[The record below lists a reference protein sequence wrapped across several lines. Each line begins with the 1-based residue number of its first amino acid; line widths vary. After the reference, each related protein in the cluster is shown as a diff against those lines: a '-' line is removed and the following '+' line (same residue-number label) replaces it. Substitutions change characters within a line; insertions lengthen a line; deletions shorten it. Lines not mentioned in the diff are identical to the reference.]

1 MKNWVPWVALL
12 LVWGVIIVVVDPRGE
27 FMVNDDWAF
36 VRSLEVFRSTG
47 RIMVTGWGPPGAP
60 GGPAL
65 LVHLLLGDLFGRI
78 FGFSLTTLRAA
89 VLTMGILGSFGL
101 MLLLRLAKASPWLA
115 LLGTLTVVANPLFLP
130 ECFTYMTDIT
140 FASLAVFAVL
150 LLYLG
155 VKKSSLAWIIAGMVM
170 VLAAILTRQIG
181 VVILLAFLVT
191 CWVHPYG
198 AALGRVKLSFL
209 GLALVVLP
217 WIAYEALLAHLG
229 SSPLT
234 QHQVMQNILT
244 FPREKGFLDYLF
256 FIFSAL
262 FCFGLG
268 YSAFFVSP
276 LLTGRLILF
285 WRSRYFRH
293 LLLIFALA
301 VVLFEIAILT
311 HLIHPPMIFFGNI
324 IYNFGIGPILLKDT
338 YILGVP
344 RLAVISP
351 VAYYGLVSWALLALG
366 IMLRLF
372 LAYVRQWF
380 QTGLATPDRD
390 NAFLVSLVL
399 LAALFYFGIITLTY
413 FHDRYLIPVVIF
425 LVIWLIIDRSAALG
439 GTETFWKIMP
449 GFVMVMCLGMWS
461 TCQVH
466 DFIALKRSQAKAQD
480 YALQRLHVNPC
491 SMDGGFEF
499 NGYHCYRND
508 FEPHPGLSWWW
519 VSREDYL
526 ITLGPLPGYR
536 VIQTFPFQRYCG
548 PPRAIYVLQPLN
560 PDIPKSRPASP

>member
-1 MKNWVPWVALL
+1 MKNWFPWVALL

-36 VRSLEVFRSTG
+36 VRSLEAFRSTG
-47 RIMVTGWGPPGAP
+47 SIMVTGWGPPGAP

-65 LVHLLLGDLFGRI
+65 LVHLLLGDLFSRI
-78 FGFSLTTLRAA
+78 FGFSLTTLRIA

-101 MLLLRLAKASPWLA
+101 MLLLRLAKVPPWLA
-115 LLGTLTVVANPLFLP
+115 LLGTLTVVGNPLFLS

-155 VKKSSLAWIIAGMVM
+155 AKKSSLAWIIAGLVM

-191 CWVHPYG
+191 CWVHPHG
-198 AALGRVKLSFL
+198 ASLGRARLFFL
-209 GLALVVLP
+209 GLAFVVLP

-234 QHQVMQNILT
+234 EHQVIHDIFK
-244 FPREKGFLDYLF
+244 FPREKGFLDYSF
-256 FIFSAL
+256 FIFSSL

-276 LLTGRLILF
+276 ILTGRLILS
-285 WRSRYFRH
+285 WRSKYFRY
-293 LLLIFALA
+293 LLLVFALS

-311 HLIHPPMIFFGNI
+311 NLIHPPMIFFGNI

-338 YILGVP
+338 YILGIP
-344 RLAVISP
+344 RLAVISRA
-351 VAYYGLVSWALLALG
+351 AYYGLVSGAALALG
-366 IMLRLF
+366 VMLTLF

-380 QTGLATPDRD
+380 QTGFATEDRD
-390 NAFLVSLVL
+390 NAFLLSLVL
-399 LAALFYFGIITLTY
+399 LAAFFYFGIITFTY
-413 FHDRYLIPVVIF
+413 FHDRYLIPVLVF
-425 LVIWLIIDRSAALG
+425 LVIWLIIDRSTSPG
-439 GTETFWKIMP
+439 GAETLWKIVP
-449 GFVMVMCLGMWS
+449 GFVMVICLGVWS
-461 TCQVH
+461 TCHVH
-466 DFIALKRSQAKAQD
+466 DFMEMKRGQKRAQD

-491 SMDGGFEF
+491 CMDGGFEF
-499 NGYHCYRND
+499 NGYYCYRND
-508 FEPHPGLSWWW
+508 FQPPQGLSWWW

-536 VIQTFPFQRYCG
+536 VIQTFPVQRYCG
-548 PPRAIYVLQPLN
+548 PPRAIHLLQSLK
-560 PDIPKSRPASP
+560 PDIPKG

>member
-1 MKNWVPWVALL
+1 MKNWFPWVALL

-36 VRSLEVFRSTG
+36 VRSLEAFRSTG
-47 RIMVTGWGPPGAP
+47 SIMVTGWGPPGAP

-65 LVHLLLGDLFGRI
+65 LVHLLLGDLFSRI
-78 FGFSLTTLRAA
+78 FGFSLTTLRVA

-101 MLLLRLAKASPWLA
+101 MLLLRLAKVPPWLA
-115 LLGTLTVVANPLFLP
+115 LLGTLTVVGNPLFLS

-155 VKKSSLAWIIAGMVM
+155 AKKSSLAWIIAGLVM

-181 VVILLAFLVT
+181 VVILLAFLVS
-191 CWVHPYG
+191 CWVHPHG
-198 AALGRVKLSFL
+198 AALGRAKLFFL
-209 GLALVVLP
+209 GLAFVVLP

-234 QHQVMQNILT
+234 QHQVIHNIFA

-256 FIFSAL
+256 FIFSSL

-276 LLTGRLILF
+276 ILTGRLILS
-285 WRSRYFRH
+285 WRSRYCRY
-293 LLLIFALA
+293 LLLIFALS

-311 HLIHPPMIFFGNI
+311 DLIHPPMIFFGNI

-338 YILGVP
+338 YILDIP
-344 RLAVISP
+344 RLAVISRA
-351 VAYYGLVSWALLALG
+351 AYYGLVSWAALALG
-366 IMLRLF
+366 VMLILF
-372 LAYVRQWF
+372 LTYVRQWF
-380 QTGLATPDRD
+380 QTGFATEDRD
-390 NAFLVSLVL
+390 NAFLCSLVL

-413 FHDRYLIPVVIF
+413 FHDRYLIPVLIF
-425 LVIWLIIDRSAALG
+425 LVIWLVIDRSASLG
-439 GTETFWKIMP
+439 GAETCWKIMP
-449 GFVMVMCLGMWS
+449 GFVMVICLGVWS

-466 DFIALKRSQAKAQD
+466 DFLALKRSQAKAHD
-480 YALQRLHVNPC
+480 YALQKLHVNPC
-491 SMDGGFEF
+491 FMDGGFEF
-499 NGYHCYRND
+499 NGYYCYRND
-508 FEPHPGLSWWW
+508 FQPPKDLSWWW

-548 PPRAIYVLQPLN
+548 PPRAIYLLQPLK
-560 PDIPKSRPASP
+560 PDIPKS